1 MSVDVYVLDTGAAN
15 LASMV
20 AALRRADAR
29 PTVGL
34 DAERAKDARAVVLPG
49 VGAFG
54 PAAAQLQRS
63 GLDDVLRRRIERDA
77 PTLAVCL
84 GLQLL
89 GRASAESR
97 GARGIGAFDLR
108 AERFSSGVRTP
119 HLGWSP
125 IRAEP
130 NCELLD
136 SGWAAFAH
144 SYRLTEAPVGWTA
157 AWCERGERFI
167 AALERGAVLACQF
180 HPELSGDLG
189 ARLLARWLERAARS
203 VSPTCPKQGAVVR
216 AAGGVR

>member
-1 MSVDVYVLDTGAAN
+1 MSVEVYVLDTGAAN
-15 LASMV
+15 LASML
-20 AALRRADAR
+20 AALGRAGAR
-29 PTVGL
+29 ASVGR
-34 DAERAKDARAVVLPG
+34 DPARAGEAAAVVLPG

-54 PAAAQLQRS
+54 PAARELERA
-63 GLDDVLRRRIERDA
+63 GLDDVLRRRIERGA

-89 GRASAESR
+89 GRASAESK

-108 AERFSSGVRTP
+108 AERFASGVRTP

-125 IRAEP
+125 ILAEG
-130 NCELLD
+130 NCQLLE

-144 SYRLTEAPVGWTA
+144 SYRLTEAPVGWAA
-157 AWCERGERFI
+157 AWCERGERFV

-180 HPELSGDLG
+180 HPELSGAFG
-189 ARLLARWLERAARS
+189 ARLLGRWLERAARAS
-203 VSPTCPKQGAVVR
+203 QPDLRTKGA

>member
-1 MSVDVYVLDTGAAN
+1 MSIEVYVLDTGAAN

-34 DAERAKDARAVVLPG
+34 DPKRAKDARAVVLPG

-54 PAAAQLQRS
+54 PAAVQLQRT
-63 GLDDVLRRRIERDA
+63 GLDDVLRRRVETGE

-89 GRASAESR
+89 GRASAESK

-125 IRAEP
+125 IRAEG
-130 NCELLD
+130 NCQLLE

-144 SYRLTEAPVGWTA
+144 SYRLTEAPVGWSA
-157 AWCERGERFI
+157 AWCERGERFV

-180 HPELSGDLG
+180 HPELSGDFG
-189 ARLLARWLERAARS
+189 ARLLGRWLDRASRS
-203 VSPTCPKQGAVVR
+203 GQPILETND
-216 AAGGVR
+216 AAASAFGGVR

>member
-20 AALRRADAR
+20 AALRRAGAR

-34 DAERAKDARAVVLPG
+34 DPTRTKDARAVVLPG

-54 PAAAQLQRS
+54 PAAVQLQRA
-63 GLDDVLRRRIERDA
+63 GLDDVLRRRVATGA

-89 GRASAESR
+89 GRASAESK

-108 AERFSSGVRTP
+108 AERFANGVRTP

-125 IRAEP
+125 IEAEG
-130 NCELLD
+130 NCQLLE

-144 SYRLTEAPVGWTA
+144 SYRLTEAPVGWSA
-157 AWCERGERFI
+157 AWCERGERFV

-180 HPELSGDLG
+180 HPELSGAFG
-189 ARLLARWLERAARS
+189 ARLLRRWLERAACS
-203 VSPTCPKQGAVVR
+203 ANLELGTKDV

>member
-20 AALRRADAR
+20 AALRRAGAR

-34 DAERAKDARAVVLPG
+34 DPTRARDARAVVLPG

-54 PAAAQLQRS
+54 PAAAQLQRA
-63 GLDDVLRRRIERDA
+63 GLDDVLRQRIERGA

-89 GRASAESR
+89 GRASAESK

-108 AERFSSGVRTP
+108 AERFANGVRTP
-119 HLGWSP
+119 HLGWSS
-125 IRAEP
+125 IEAEG
-130 NCELLD
+130 NCQLLE

-144 SYRLTEAPVGWTA
+144 SYRLTEAPVGWSA
-157 AWCERGERFI
+157 AWCERGERFV

-180 HPELSGDLG
+180 HPELSGAFG
-189 ARLLARWLERAARS
+189 ARLLQRWLERAACCAQPDRR
-203 VSPTCPKQGAVVR
+203 TKGAV
-216 AAGGVR
+216 AGGVR